1 MGGGG
6 GGGGSYTSWSS
17 ESLTNAVRVEQD
29 RAVNTFQLQLAGYL
43 SELLASYNARDHET
57 VRERLGECKAVLGED
72 FESTFDHLY
81 GGSVAK
87 HTYVDGLSDIDSLLI
102 VNDSR
107 LEDLSAP
114 IILQRMDD
122 SLRGQLP
129 AGVNVTHGAM
139 AVTVSYPDGMDIQL
153 LPAIRTPDGLKVPS
167 SRTRGW
173 SHINPDRFNEA
184 LTKRNQECGGKLVPT
199 IKLAKAVLATL
210 PEQYRLTGYHVES
223 LAIAAFRGFTGEKTT
238 STMLPYL
245 FQQAKDLIL
254 SPIRDQSGQSVHVDG
269 YLGEANSVIR
279 QYESRLIGNL
289 AKRMTNASAAQSRAQ
304 WEALFFSEE

>member
-1 MGGGG
+1 
-6 GGGGSYTSWSS
+6 
-17 ESLTNAVRVEQD
+17 
-29 RAVNTFQLQLAGYL
+29 
-43 SELLASYNARDHET
+43 
-57 VRERLGECKAVLGED
+57 
-72 FESTFDHLY
+72 
-81 GGSVAK
+81 
-87 HTYVDGLSDIDSLLI
+87 
-102 VNDSR
+102 
-107 LEDLSAP
+107 
-114 IILQRMDD
+114 
-122 SLRGQLP
+122 
-129 AGVNVTHGAM
+129 
-139 AVTVSYPDGMDIQL
+139 L

-167 SRTRGW
+167 SRSTGW

-223 LAIAAFRGFTGEKTT
+223 LAIAAFRGFAGEKTT

-245 FQQAKDLIL
+245 FQQAKDLVL